1 MINLI
6 INSLVIIKTIILT
19 IWLQF
24 WDCNRLFFFFHFFIR
39 KKNLSYTSSREWYV
53 EYAWHDSKISR
64 HELVGAKQ
72 TVKVGGVG
80 WPRAWFDIFF
90 PLDREVKYLVD
101 LRRWVEQVICKRRID
116 ERSILTKR
124 IYEAT
129 GNRGWNISFFY
140 RFLFILCLSSFN
152 DHRDVSHVCSNFIFL
167 SSFLFI
173 YIFYYFRSF

>member
-72 TVKVGGVG
+72 TVKVGGGGLAEGVIRHILPPRSRGEISRRFTTTLG
-80 WPRAWFDIFF
+80 WTGYMQTTNRWEINLNETNLRGYRQPGR
-90 PLDREVKYLVD
+90 KY
-101 LRRWVEQVICKRRID
+101 
-116 ERSILTKR
+116 
-124 IYEAT
+124 
-129 GNRGWNISFFY
+129 
-140 RFLFILCLSSFN
+140 
-152 DHRDVSHVCSNFIFL
+152 FIFL
-167 SSFLFI
+167 SFSFHSLSI
-173 YIFYYFRSF
+173 LL